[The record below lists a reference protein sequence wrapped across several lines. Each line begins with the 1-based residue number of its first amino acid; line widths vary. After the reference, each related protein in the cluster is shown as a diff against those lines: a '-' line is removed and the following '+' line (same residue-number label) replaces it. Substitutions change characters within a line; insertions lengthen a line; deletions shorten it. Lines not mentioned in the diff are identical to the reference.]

1 MPPTTGVPSL
11 LELYPSPGIERE
23 ARGLH
28 LTHDLRARSGAESF
42 VFTGFI
48 SSIDG
53 RISVEGSVG
62 APKPLQNSLDW
73 QLFQELMVQA
83 DVVLVSGRYVRD
95 VASGS
100 ARNILP
106 DPTDPEDDYLVQH
119 RLERDLPPRP
129 AIAVVTRSGNF
140 DPSTAA
146 ALSDEVIVTHGD
158 KVDTAT
164 VRAWQEN
171 GLDSAYVGAAGK
183 VEVGRLIT
191 ALNERGHRVVFSAAG
206 PKVLAMLVPEVDALY
221 LTLGAQLLGGRSFMT
236 LLDGDELTPTKRF
249 TLDRVYLD
257 RNAPDGTAQLFLEF
271 RSV

>member
-1 MPPTTGVPSL
+1 MSSTPCVPSL
-11 LELYPSPGIERE
+11 LELYPSAGTERE
-23 ARGLH
+23 LRGLH

-53 RISVEGSVG
+53 RIGVEGSVG
-62 APKPLQNSLDW
+62 APKPLHNALDW
-73 QLFQELMVQA
+73 RLFQELMVQA

-95 VASGS
+95 VASGT

-106 DPTDPEDDYLVQH
+106 DASDPEDDYLVRY
-119 RLERDLPPRP
+119 RLQRDLPPRP

-146 ALSDEVIVTHGD
+146 ALSNEVIVTHGD
-158 KVDTAT
+158 EVDAAT
-164 VRAWQEN
+164 VRAWEEN

-206 PKVLAMLVPEVDALY
+206 PKVLAILVPVVDALY
-221 LTLGAQLLGGRSFMT
+221 LTLGAQLLGGKSFTT
-236 LLDGDELTPTKRF
+236 LLDSDELTPTKGF
-249 TLDRVYLD
+249 TLGTAYLD
-257 RNAPDGTAQLFLEF
+257 RHAPDGTAQLFLEF